1 MSMPQWVDRI
11 GEFDVQHREIK
22 RPGNKPYYIN
32 SHTMIGVLHTTEGDT
47 VDGAWTTLN
56 ASHSAPH
63 FIAGEGRI
71 IQCRPLTAQGSAL
84 KNTAPWYANTQAS
97 IQIEIVGRSR
107 QKLWLPSD
115 SSLLPTIAIMK
126 WASAD
131 PVNIPLR
138 RPSDTWL
145 DDGSDCPLPWATAS
159 NHRRQAKNIWP
170 SQKGWYMHMEV
181 PGNDHWDCGAMR
193 LREMLAMAGQ

>member
-1 MSMPQWVDRI
+1 MSMTQWIDRI
-11 GEFDVQHREIK
+11 GDFPVEHREIK

-47 VDGAWTTLN
+47 VNGAWTTLN

-71 IQCRPLTAQGSAL
+71 VQCRPLTAQGAAL
-84 KNTAPWYANTQAS
+84 KNTSPWYANAQAS

-107 QKLWLPSD
+107 QTLWLPPE
-115 SSLLPTIAIMK
+115 SSLLPTVAIMR
-126 WASAD
+126 WATGD
-131 PVNIPLR
+131 PLNIPLQ
-138 RPSDTWL
+138 RPSDDWL
-145 DDGSDCPLPWATAS
+145 DDCSDCPLPWATPD
-159 NHRRQAKNIWP
+159 NQRRRAKNTWP
-170 SQKGWYMHMEV
+170 IRKGWYMHMEV

-193 LREMLAMAGQ
+193 LGEMLQMAA